1 MTSDTIGAGTML
13 ITGAAGFIGAN
24 FSRYIAERQPE
35 LNLVLLD
42 RLSPYST
49 MAPIEPLISRGRAQF
64 EQIDLADATAVND
77 LFERY
82 RFDFIVN
89 FAAESHNDR
98 AIVDSRP
105 FVHSNVLGAYNLIE
119 AARLAGAGRIVHV
132 STIEVYG
139 EQGPGVPYFTESS
152 PLNAKTPYSAS
163 KAAADL
169 LVRAHMQTYPE
180 LDLAMTHCANN
191 YGPWQFPEKLIPLA
205 VTNVLRGRRIP
216 LYGDGRQLR
225 DWLHVED
232 HCRGIELVLK
242 RERSSIPAEAAVDP
256 GLLPIF
262 DFSSRDEHSNR
273 DIIRLVTDALGV
285 DFDEWTEFVPDRP
298 NHDRRYL
305 IEPAKAEQQLGFRPR
320 YELKAGIRQTVRWY
334 QDNRGWWED
343 ILSER
348 ELQFNWAA
356 QTD

>member
-1 MTSDTIGAGTML
+1 ML

-24 FSRYIAERQPE
+24 FSRFIAARHPQ
-35 LNLVLLD
+35 LKLVLLD

-49 MAPIEPLISRGRAQF
+49 MDPIQPLIDGAQAEF
-64 EQIDLADATAVND
+64 TRIDLADTAAVSE
-77 LFERY
+77 LFSSQH
-82 RFDFIVN
+82 FDYVVN

-98 AIVDSRP
+98 AIADSRP
-105 FVHSNVLGAYNLIE
+105 FVSSNVVGAYNLIE
-119 AARLAGAGRIVHV
+119 AARLSGAGRIVHV

-139 EQGPGVPYFTESS
+139 EQGDGVPYFTESS

-180 LDLAMTHCANN
+180 LDLALTHCANN

-205 VTNVLRGRRIP
+205 ITNVLRGRRIP

-232 HCRGIELVLK
+232 HCRGIELVLA
-242 RERSSIPAEAAVDP
+242 RAAETRPEAAATDP
-256 GLLPIF
+256 ALLPIY
-262 DFSSRDEHSNR
+262 DFSARQERSNR

-285 DFDEWTEFVPDRP
+285 DFEEWTEFVPDRP

-305 IEPAKAEQQLGFRPR
+305 IEPRKAESRLGFRPTHQL
-320 YELKAGIRQTVRWY
+320 ESGIRETVSWY
-334 QDNRGWWED
+334 RDNRDWWER
-343 ILSER
+343 ILER
-348 ELQFNWAA
+348 GELQFDWSARSLS
-356 QTD
+356 